1 MIVLEGLRVIFGSLF
16 VLFLPGFVW
25 SFVFFDKAKREIDW
39 LERVVLSIGLSIA
52 LVPLAVFW
60 FNWVLNVKITLLHT
74 ILIVLGLIAMALF
87 FLWGRRRGWWSSVV
101 NRMFSRFRSSR

>member
-16 VLFLPGFVW
+16 VLFLPGFAW
-25 SFVFFDKAKREIDW
+25 SFVFFDRAKKEIDW

-60 FNWVLNVKITLLHT
+60 FNWVLNVKITLFHT
-74 ILIVLGLIAMALF
+74 ILIVLGLIAAALF
-87 FLWGRRRGWWSSVV
+87 WLWGRRRGWWSIVAT
-101 NRMFSRFRSSR
+101 RILAQFKRK